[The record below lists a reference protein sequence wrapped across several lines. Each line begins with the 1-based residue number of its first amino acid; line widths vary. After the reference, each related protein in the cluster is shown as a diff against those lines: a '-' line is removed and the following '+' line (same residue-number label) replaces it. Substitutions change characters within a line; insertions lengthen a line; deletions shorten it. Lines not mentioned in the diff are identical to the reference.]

1 MAAAVG
7 NVGAFYELPT
17 QCGINASAAKEPGW
31 QSVIDDVTTTYLSML
46 AGVDMLTGVGMVAGG
61 RIFSFEEL
69 ILGTEV
75 AAAARAVARA
85 AAATDDLSGEPAGAA
100 AAGPHDEARRL
111 AARLV
116 GPDGTGAAA
125 REAARSLARETLAT
139 HVPPPLE
146 PALDAELRR
155 LVAG

>member
-1 MAAAVG
+1 M
-7 NVGAFYELPT
+7 
-17 QCGINASAAKEPGW
+17 
-31 QSVIDDVTTTYLSML
+31 IDDVTTTCLSML

-75 AAAARAVARA
+75 AAAARAAARA
-85 AAATDDLSGEPAGAA
+85 AAATDGPAGRPAGAPA
-100 AAGPHDEARRL
+100 LGRDDEVRRL

-116 GPDGTGAAA
+116 GPDGTGAVA
-125 REAARSLARETLAT
+125 RESARVFARDTLAAHT
-139 HVPPPLE
+139 PPALE

-155 LVAG
+155 LVVG